1 MFGSLST
8 LLGVFLKVGAVAL
21 IFNEVRGLILAVPIL
36 YGMYEAGGTWMAIWL
51 GMSSL
56 GGVALSVIVPII
68 AARKI
73 RSRLKPKTEL
83 QTA

>member
-1 MFGSLST
+1 MFGSLTS

-21 IFNEVRGLILAVPIL
+21 VFNEVRGLILAVPIL

-51 GMSSL
+51 GISSL

-73 RSRLKPKTEL
+73 RARLQPKP
-83 QTA
+83 AIA